1 LKVLH
6 VAAGFPSKER
16 PYHQPFIK
24 SQIISLQKEGVN
36 CGIYEIKGYK
46 SQLEY
51 AKALIKIKKLV
62 KTEKYDIIHA
72 HYSYCG
78 ISAYLAMTD
87 VPVILSLLGSDLLG
101 RTDEEGRLTLRG
113 KIDIRVSKFIAN
125 KVDHIIVKSEQMKS
139 LVETRVPISIIPNG
153 VNFEIFKTKN
163 FAESRKNLGLNKDD
177 FIVLFLGNS
186 NDGIKNFKLAKSGF
200 DVFKE
205 LKVDPRIIFKNPY
218 GIDENSVVEYMNA
231 SDVLLLTSFYE
242 GSPNVIKEAMACNLP
257 IISTDV
263 GDVKKVI
270 NGTENCFLVPYS
282 KSEIAVK
289 LDIIYH
295 KGLRS
300 NGREKIAHLDS
311 RLIAEKIINIYE
323 SLL

>member
-1 LKVLH
+1 MKVLH

-24 SQIISLQKEGVN
+24 SQIISLQKEGIN

-51 AKALIKIKKLV
+51 AKALIKINKLV
-62 KTEKYDIIHA
+62 KIEKYDIIHA

-101 RTDEEGRLTLRG
+101 RTDKEGRLTLRG

-125 KVDHIIVKSEQMKS
+125 KVYHIIVKSEQMKS
-139 LVETRVPISIIPNG
+139 LVETRIPISIIPNG
-153 VNFEIFKTKN
+153 VNFENFKAKDYT
-163 FAESRKNLGLNKDD
+163 ESRNKLRLNKDD

-186 NDGIKNFKLAKSGF
+186 NDHIKNFKLAKRGF
-200 DVFKE
+200 DVFKD
-205 LKVDPRIIFKNPY
+205 LKADPKIIFKNPY
-218 GIDENSVVEYMNA
+218 GIDENSVVEYMSA

-263 GDVKKVI
+263 GDVRKVI
-270 NGTENCFLVPYS
+270 NNTENCFLVPYS
-282 KSEIAVK
+282 ESEIADK
-289 LDIIYH
+289 LNIIYNN
-295 KGLRS
+295 KSRS
-300 NGREKIAHLDS
+300 NGREKITHLDS
-311 RLIAEKIINIYE
+311 RLIAKKIIDVYK
-323 SLL
+323 STV